1 MGLSDGEA
9 LAWFRVEAE
18 EGAGFRF
25 AKFSD
30 ERLEDLLWRVGV
42 GGFTGVLL
50 GTGDF
55 LALVW
60 CSVGMEG
67 WLTIVAEAGEAALV
81 AAAEDLAVRLE
92 EERELKDFATGLDG
106 DAARF
111 ATLIGGGRDEE
122 EEEETDTFVPREEGD
137 AGLTFVAVREE
148 TEEEVPEDLGT
159 GRDGDGGRVAT
170 VTAAGAAAAE
180 EEEWEASEE
189 CFATRGEGDAGWVAM
204 LTGRV

>member
-1 MGLSDGEA
+1 LQSPLLAILLLGLSDGEA
-9 LAWFRVEAE
+9 LAWLRVEAE
-18 EGAGFRF
+18 EGVGFRF

-60 CSVGMEG
+60 CSVGIEG
-67 WLTIVAEAGEAALV
+67 WLTIVAEAGEAALA

-122 EEEETDTFVPREEGD
+122 GEEETETFVPREEGD
-137 AGLTFVAVREE
+137 AGLAATFAAVREE
-148 TEEEVPEDLGT
+148 TEEEVPDDLGT

-170 VTAAGAAAAE
+170 VTAAGAAAE
-180 EEEWEASEE
+180 EEE
-189 CFATRGEGDAGWVAM
+189 
-204 LTGRV
+204 

>member
-1 MGLSDGEA
+1 LHSPLLAILLLGLSDGEA
-9 LAWFRVEAE
+9 LAWLRVEAE
-18 EGAGFRF
+18 EGVGFRF

-60 CSVGMEG
+60 CSVGIEG
-67 WLTIVAEAGEAALV
+67 WLTIVAEAGEAALA

-122 EEEETDTFVPREEGD
+122 GEEETETFVPREEGD
-137 AGLTFVAVREE
+137 AGLAATFAAVREE
-148 TEEEVPEDLGT
+148 TEEEVPDNLGT

-170 VTAAGAAAAE
+170 VTAAGAAAE
-180 EEEWEASEE
+180 EEE
-189 CFATRGEGDAGWVAM
+189 
-204 LTGRV
+204 

>member
-1 MGLSDGEA
+1 MHSPLLAILLLGLSDGEA
-9 LAWFRVEAE
+9 LAWLRVEAE

-50 GTGDF
+50 GTRDF

-60 CSVGMEG
+60 CSVGIEG
-67 WLTIVAEAGEAALV
+67 WLTIVAEAGEAALA

-122 EEEETDTFVPREEGD
+122 GEEETETFVPREEGD
-137 AGLTFVAVREE
+137 AGLAATFAAVREE
-148 TEEEVPEDLGT
+148 TEEEVPDDLGT

-170 VTAAGAAAAE
+170 VTAAGAAAE
-180 EEEWEASEE
+180 EEE
-189 CFATRGEGDAGWVAM
+189 
-204 LTGRV
+204 

>member
-1 MGLSDGEA
+1 MHSPLLAILLLGLSDGEA
-9 LAWFRVEAE
+9 LAWLRVEAE
-18 EGAGFRF
+18 EGVGFRF

-60 CSVGMEG
+60 CSVGIEG
-67 WLTIVAEAGEAALV
+67 WLTIVAEAGEAALA

-122 EEEETDTFVPREEGD
+122 GEEETETFVPREEGD
-137 AGLTFVAVREE
+137 AGLAATFAAVREE
-148 TEEEVPEDLGT
+148 TEEEVPDNLGT

-170 VTAAGAAAAE
+170 VTAAGAAAE
-180 EEEWEASEE
+180 EEE
-189 CFATRGEGDAGWVAM
+189 
-204 LTGRV
+204 

>member
-148 TEEEVPEDLGT
+148 TEEEDPEDFGT

>member
-1 MGLSDGEA
+1 MHSPLLAILLLGLSDGEA

-42 GGFTGVLL
+42 GGFKGVLL
-50 GTGDF
+50 AMGDF

-67 WLTIVAEAGEAALV
+67 WLTIVAEAGEADLA

-111 ATLIGGGRDEE
+111 ARLIGGRDEE
-122 EEEETDTFVPREEGD
+122 EEEETETFVPREEGD
-137 AGLTFVAVREE
+137 ADLTFAAVREE

-170 VTAAGAAAAE
+170 VTAVGAAAE
-180 EEEWEASEE
+180 EEE
-189 CFATRGEGDAGWVAM
+189 
-204 LTGRV
+204 

>member
-1 MGLSDGEA
+1 MHSPLLAILLLGLSDGEA
-9 LAWFRVEAE
+9 LALLRVEAE

-67 WLTIVAEAGEAALV
+67 WLTIVAEAGEAALA

-122 EEEETDTFVPREEGD
+122 GEEETETFAPREEGD
-137 AGLTFVAVREE
+137 AGLAATFAAVREE

-170 VTAAGAAAAE
+170 VTAAGAAAE
-180 EEEWEASEE
+180 EEE
-189 CFATRGEGDAGWVAM
+189 
-204 LTGRV
+204 